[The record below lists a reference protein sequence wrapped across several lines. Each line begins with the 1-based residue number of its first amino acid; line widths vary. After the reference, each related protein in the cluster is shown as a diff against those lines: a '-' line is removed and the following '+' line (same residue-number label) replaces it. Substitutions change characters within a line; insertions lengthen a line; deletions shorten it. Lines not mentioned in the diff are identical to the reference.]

1 VSGEATA
8 QPLPQ
13 RAPGLPIAVLA
24 SLVVAPLAWY
34 CQLCAG
40 YALASWPC
48 FPRDHLISAPP
59 PGYRWTEPLMI
70 LAMVAAVLSGLL
82 ALVISWNHLSQLR
95 AVGTRATVDIAA
107 RRTRFLAL
115 WGVLL
120 GAGFAVAS
128 ALTAVA
134 FALLPRCAA

>member
-1 VSGEATA
+1 MQS
-8 QPLPQ
+8 LPQ
-13 RAPGLPIAVLA
+13 RTPGLPIGVLA
-24 SLVVAPLAWY
+24 SLLLAPLAWY

-59 PGYRWTEPLMI
+59 PGYRWTGPLMVV
-70 LAMVAAVLSGLL
+70 AMVAGVLSGLL
-82 ALVISWNHLSQLR
+82 ALIISWNHLSELR
-95 AVGTRATVDIAA
+95 AVGERATADRSV

-120 GAGFAVAS
+120 GAGFALAS